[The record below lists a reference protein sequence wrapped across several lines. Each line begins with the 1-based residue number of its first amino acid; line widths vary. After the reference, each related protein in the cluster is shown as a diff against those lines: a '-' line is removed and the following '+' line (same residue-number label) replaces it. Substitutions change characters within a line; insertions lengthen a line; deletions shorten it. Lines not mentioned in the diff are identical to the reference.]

1 MIDLPQLTSD
11 IRQWALELGFAH
23 AGIAQPALGK
33 DHQHLLDWLAKG
45 QHGSMDYM
53 ARNTALRAEP
63 EQLVAGTCRAICVRK
78 DYGSDDSEAWRTLA
92 DGERAYVARYALGRD
107 YHKLMRRRLQQLADR
122 IGAAIGSFGYRVF
135 VDSAPVLERALA
147 RDAGLGWIGKHR
159 DRKSVV

>member
-92 DGERAYVARYALGRD
+92 DGERAYVARRSEEHTSELQS
-107 YHKLMRRRLQQLADR
+107 LMRISYA
-122 IGAAIGSFGYRVF
+122 VF
-135 VDSAPVLERALA
+135 CL
-147 RDAGLGWIGKHR
+147 K
-159 DRKSVV
+159 K